1 MNLLHPSVH
10 IVDAAIDSI
19 DTRNAYLLVQS
30 GDGFVGFA
38 SFHPAEKK
46 VNGWMIYQLADD
58 LSASA
63 LEEKLEAIIAAHPWV
78 QKSYHKTIFV
88 QHAAKNILVPV
99 ALNKEEDKEYLFEL
113 MHGKQKKDLQVKDFV
128 VHQRLVNHYAVDH
141 IIGRLL
147 NQHFPKGEWWHIQS
161 LLLTKNAAGGTRI
174 TATIWFNE
182 LQLTVENN
190 GQWILLQSYRYHTP
204 EDVLYYILNSMQQ
217 LNYTQE
223 ETTVVLQGMIDQ
235 RSKLYDVL
243 DQYILNLQ
251 LNEELQFQFPA
262 TTEEQPVHLSA
273 SLDQILT
280 CVS

>member
-1 MNLLHPSVH
+1 MLDPSVH
-10 IVDAAIDSI
+10 IVVENIELI
-19 DTRNAYLLVQS
+19 DTRNAYLVVQS
-30 GDGFVGFA
+30 GESFIGFA
-38 SFHPAEKK
+38 SFHPGEKK
-46 VNGWMIYQLADD
+46 VNGWMIYQLDADI
-58 LSASA
+58 SSSA

-99 ALNKEEDKEYLFEL
+99 TLNKEEDKAYLFEL
-113 MHGKQKKDLQVKDFV
+113 MHGQQQNELHVKDFV
-128 VHQRLVNHYAVDH
+128 VQQRLVNHYAVNPV
-141 IIGRLL
+141 IGRLL

-161 LLLTKNAAGGTRI
+161 LLLTKNAAGGIRI

-243 DQYILNLQ
+243 NQYLLNLQ
-251 LNEELQFQFPA
+251 LNDELQFEFPA

-273 SLDQILT
+273 SLDQILA